1 MITSTVNLIRLDP
14 SEGMHLRNILTG
26 EVYESYIYL
35 AKSLSID
42 DFEEITAE
50 EYEKLQKKG
59 TMMNYER
66 INYNS
71 KKRKT

>member
-35 AKSLSID
+35 AKSLSVEN
-42 DFEEITAE
+42 FEEITQQEYQRIIE
-50 EYEKLQKKG
+50 E
-59 TMMNYER
+59 R
-66 INYNS
+66 NS
-71 KKRKT
+71 DE